1 MFQVSKQNKNRGKT
15 RKPAKYPLYD
25 KSCSPVILATEPT
38 ATMSPAPTTAVI
50 CLGGAPAPANDN
62 GNTTLSI
69 SVKSKSDLQTAVP
82 VSSTSSSLS
91 SITIR
96 VNATELTDL
105 YDPLALA
112 SLVSSLAPGGAVRVE
127 ILGGSGGGVDLAP
140 VNDSF
145 VLAGLGSESE
155 RRDGPDRILTARKKN
170 QEPASNKSAPIKLNL
185 GGGSSSA
192 VKINLN
198 DGDDDDDD
206 DMVDEDDLLAEEGA
220 GGVLAPPPAVDAAAR
235 AAAADDCGGRKACD
249 DCTCGRAEQ
258 EAMERAAGG
267 GAAVA
272 DENRPKQVPSSS
284 CGNCSKGDAF
294 RCAGCPYLGKPAF
307 KPGEEHLVLD
317 LADDL

>member
-1 MFQVSKQNKNRGKT
+1 M
-15 RKPAKYPLYD
+15 
-25 KSCSPVILATEPT
+25 
-38 ATMSPAPTTAVI
+38 
-50 CLGGAPAPANDN
+50 
-62 GNTTLSI
+62 
-69 SVKSKSDLQTAVP
+69 
-82 VSSTSSSLS
+82 
-91 SITIR
+91 
-96 VNATELTDL
+96 
-105 YDPLALA
+105 
-112 SLVSSLAPGGAVRVE
+112 E

-185 GGGSSSA
+185 GGGLSSA

-206 DMVDEDDLLAEEGA
+206 DDMVDEEDLWAEEGA

-284 CGNCSKGDAF
+284 CGNCAKGDAF

>member
-1 MFQVSKQNKNRGKT
+1 M
-15 RKPAKYPLYD
+15 A
-25 KSCSPVILATEPT
+25 
-38 ATMSPAPTTAVI
+38 PAPTTAVI
-50 CLGGAPAPANDN
+50 CLGGAPAPANGD
-62 GNTTLSI
+62 GTTTLSI
-69 SVKSKSDLQTAVP
+69 SVASKSDLQTAVP

-96 VNATELTDL
+96 VSATELTDL

-112 SLVSSLAPGGAVRVE
+112 SLVSSLAPGGAVQVE
-127 ILGGSGGGVDLAP
+127 ILGSDSNGGVDLAP

-155 RRDGPDRILTARKKN
+155 RRDGPDRILTARKKA
-170 QEPASNKSAPIKLNL
+170 QEEPASNKSAPIKLNL
-185 GGGSSSA
+185 GGRSSSD

-198 DGDDDDDD
+198 DGDDDDD

-249 DCTCGRAEQ
+249 NCTCGRAEQ
-258 EAMERAAGG
+258 EAMERAANG
-267 GAAVA
+267 GAAA
-272 DENRPKQVPSSS
+272 DDDENRPKQVPSSS
-284 CGNCSKGDAF
+284 CGNCAKGDAF
-294 RCAGCPYLGKPAF
+294 RCAGCPFLGKPAF

>member
-1 MFQVSKQNKNRGKT
+1 
-15 RKPAKYPLYD
+15 
-25 KSCSPVILATEPT
+25 
-38 ATMSPAPTTAVI
+38 MSPAPTTAVI
-50 CLGGAPAPANDN
+50 CLGGATAPANDD
-62 GNTTLSI
+62 GGTLSI
-69 SVKSKSDLQTAVP
+69 SVKSKSDLATAV
-82 VSSTSSSLS
+82 SGTSSNLS

-96 VNATELTDL
+96 VSATELSGL
-105 YDPLALA
+105 YDPMALA
-112 SLVSSLAPGGAVRVE
+112 SLVSSLAPGGAVQVE
-127 ILGGSGGGVDLAP
+127 ILGGNNGGSGVDLMP

-145 VLAGLGSESE
+145 VLAGLGAESE
-155 RRDGPDRILTARKKN
+155 RRDGTSRILTARKKKATDL
-170 QEPASNKSAPIKLNL
+170 EPASNKSAPIKLNL
-185 GGGSSSA
+185 GGGGSSA

-198 DGDDDDDD
+198 DGDDDD

-249 DCTCGRAEQ
+249 NCSCGRAEL

-267 GAAVA
+267 GAAAAA
-272 DENRPKQVPSSS
+272 DENQPKQVPSSS